1 MVIKRKSKETL
12 WKEKIGML
20 EETLEEINK
29 ENKTIPLGGALGGGC
44 FRDRKEGEICTE
56 DIKLGFLKTCLYKL
70 EERESK
76 IFKYR
81 RNIIAYLRSDMDNNV
96 IFRATSQEHIPVLE
110 KICKVYE
117 RKTLKDEPIIEY

>member
-1 MVIKRKSKETL
+1 MVIVRKSKKTL
-12 WKEKIGML
+12 WKEKIGTL

-29 ENKTIPLGGALGGGC
+29 ENKTIPLGGGC

-56 DIKLGFLKTCLYKL
+56 DIKLGFLKTCLYQL

-76 IFKYR
+76 IFKYSR
-81 RNIIAYLRSDMDNNV
+81 SIIAYLRSDENNDM
-96 IFRATSQEHIPVLE
+96 IFQATSQEYIPVLE
-110 KICKVYE
+110 KICKTYE